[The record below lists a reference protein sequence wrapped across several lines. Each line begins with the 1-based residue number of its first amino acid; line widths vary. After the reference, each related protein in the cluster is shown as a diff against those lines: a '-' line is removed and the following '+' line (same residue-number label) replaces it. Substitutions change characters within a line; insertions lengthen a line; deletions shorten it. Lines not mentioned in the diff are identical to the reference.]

1 MSKILGFIFEGLS
14 RAIVSVSDGFSKVYS
29 PFTFTLTFLLTI
41 LLVKLA
47 QFIRTNQRLPPGPSG
62 YPVLGMIPNI
72 KKEFHLQLFDYSKSF
87 GKIFSLKMGN
97 QLIVVLSDHKLIKS
111 AFGKSEFAARP
122 KTAFDNM
129 LGGYGIINSEGQ
141 LWKNQRRFLH
151 QQKFGMK
158 HWGSGSEQME
168 TRVSQ
173 EVHYLLNSIREEKTN
188 PFNPAPILNCAISNV
203 ICSIIMSTRF
213 HHNDKKFK
221 RFMHLFDEGFRL
233 FNLTG
238 AMIFIPVLKH
248 LPGTSNAL
256 TEIKKNRD
264 EMVEFVRFIIQEHK
278 ETLDPEAPR
287 DLVDSYLLEIEN
299 AKEAGNMDQVFD
311 SMDPELQ
318 LEQIILD
325 IFSAGVET
333 LKTTLQWAILFMIHH
348 PEIRKKV
355 QAELSSVV
363 EPDRLPCT
371 DDMPLLPYTRAT
383 IYEVMRRSTVVPM
396 GTTHATD
403 RTVEL
408 EGHLI
413 PKNTHVIPLLH
424 GVHMDPEVWD
434 QPEEFRPERFLTEEG
449 KLHKPKHFMPFGAG
463 QRMCLGDKLAEMELQ
478 LFFSSLL
485 HVYDLENP
493 GSDLPSL
500 QGFTGVTVSPQDF
513 EVNFIPRNI
522 EALASS
528 ESKSR
533 TEAWSHHVRIFGS
546 S

>member
-1 MSKILGFIFEGLS
+1 MSRILGFVMEGLS
-14 RAIVSVSDGFSKVYS
+14 RASSASLSEELSKVYS
-29 PFTFTLTFLLTI
+29 PITIAIFILTI
-41 LLVKLA
+41 ILVKIA
-47 QFIRTNQRLPPGPSG
+47 QIIRTNQRLPPGPSG
-62 YPVLGMIPNI
+62 YPYLGMLPKI

-122 KTAFDNM
+122 KTEFGNM

-188 PFNPAPILNCAISNV
+188 PMNPAPILNCAISNV

-299 AKEAGNMDQVFD
+299 AKTAGNMDQVFD

-333 LKTTLQWAILFMIHH
+333 LKTTLQWAILFMIHN
-348 PEIRKKV
+348 PEVRKKV

-449 KLHKPKHFMPFGAG
+449 KLYKPKHFMPFGAG

-522 EALASS
+522 EALNSS

>member
-1 MSKILGFIFEGLS
+1 MSKILGFVME
-14 RAIVSVSDGFSKVYS
+14 GFSCATTELSEQIS
-29 PFTFTLTFLLTI
+29 PLTILIFLLTI
-41 LLVKLA
+41 
-47 QFIRTNQRLPPGPSG
+47 FIIKAARFIQANKRLPPGPSG
-62 YPVLGMIPNI
+62 YPLLGMIPKI
-72 KKEFHLQLFDYSKSF
+72 KKDFHLQLFDYSKSY
-87 GKIFSLKMGN
+87 GKLFSLKMGN
-97 QLIVVLSDHKLIKS
+97 QLLVVLSDHKLIKK
-111 AFGKSEFAARP
+111 ALAKSEFAARP
-122 KTAFDNM
+122 KTVFGS
-129 LGGYGIINSEGQ
+129 LIGGYGIINSEGQ
-141 LWKNQRRFLH
+141 GWKNQRRFLH

-168 TRVSQ
+168 ARVSQ
-173 EVHYLLNSIREEKTN
+173 EVRYLLNSIRDEKTN
-188 PFNPAPILNCAISNV
+188 PFNPAPMINCAISNI

-213 HHNDKKFK
+213 HHDDKKFQ

-233 FNLTG
+233 FLLTG
-238 AMIFIPVLKH
+238 AMVFIPVLKH
-248 LPGTSNAL
+248 LPGANNAL
-256 TEIKKNRD
+256 NEIKKNRD
-264 EMVEFVRFIIQEHK
+264 EMVEFVRCIIQEHK
-278 ETLDPEAPR
+278 ETLDPESPR
-287 DLVDSYLLEIEN
+287 DLVDSYLIEIEN
-299 AKEAGNMDQVFD
+299 ADKAGSTDMMDT
-311 SMDPELQ
+311 ELQ

-333 LKTTLQWAILFMIHH
+333 LKTTLQWAILYMMHH

-363 EPDRLPCT
+363 APDKLPCT
-371 DDMPLLPYTRAT
+371 DDMPHLPYTRAT

-408 EGHLI
+408 EGHII
-413 PKNTHVIPLLH
+413 PKNTHIIPLLH

-493 GSDLPSL
+493 KPDLPSL
-500 QGFTGVTVSPQDF
+500 HAFTAGVTVAPHSY

-522 EALASS
+522 EALSSS

-533 TEAWSHHVRIFGS
+533 TEAWAHHVRIFGS

>member
-1 MSKILGFIFEGLS
+1 MSKIISFVIEGLAQAS
-14 RAIVSVSDGFSKVYS
+14 PVRISDEFSKVYS
-29 PFTFTLTFLLTI
+29 PFTLSIFLLTI
-41 LLVKLA
+41 ALIRIV
-47 QFIRTNQRLPPGPSG
+47 QFIRTNNRLPPGPSG
-62 YPVLGMIPNI
+62 YPYLGMIPKI
-72 KKEFHLQLFDYSKSF
+72 KKEYHLQLFDYSKIF

-122 KTAFDNM
+122 KTEFGNM

-141 LWKNQRRFLH
+141 HWKNQRRFLH
-151 QQKFGMK
+151 SQKFGMK

-168 TRVSQ
+168 SRVSQ
-173 EVHYLLNSIREEKTN
+173 EVRYFLNSIKEEKTN

-213 HHNDKKFK
+213 HHNDKKFA
-221 RFMHLFDEGFRL
+221 RFMHLFGEGFRL

-238 AMIFIPVLKH
+238 AMVFFPVLKH
-248 LPGTSNAL
+248 LPGTSDAL
-256 TEIKKNRD
+256 TQIKKNRD
-264 EMVEFVRFIIQEHK
+264 EMVEFVRFIIKEHK
-278 ETLDPEAPR
+278 ETFDPEAPR

-348 PEIRKKV
+348 PEIRRKV

-363 EPDRLPCT
+363 ESDRLPCT
-371 DDMPLLPYTRAT
+371 DDMPHLPYTRAT

-403 RTVEL
+403 RTVEF
-408 EGHLI
+408 EGHII

-449 KLHKPKHFMPFGAG
+449 KLHKPKHFMPFSAG

-500 QGFTGVTVSPQDF
+500 QGVTGVTVSPQNF
-513 EVNFIPRNI
+513 EVYFVPRNI
-522 EALASS
+522 EALATS